1 MYECAQRL
9 KFHTLLDTRLAL
21 LMIISSLSIPL
32 LRCFRSDLS
41 LLELAIEVSSLKR
54 DCVFNQWESK
64 GSNLVICNVL
74 SRNQP

>member
-1 MYECAQRL
+1 MYECSQRL
-9 KFHTLLDTRLAL
+9 EFQALLDTRLAL
-21 LMIISSLSIPL
+21 LMIISSLSIPP

-41 LLELAIEVSSLKR
+41 LLELATEVSSLKR